1 MRSERR
7 KALLRLLRHGG
18 AATQNELVDA
28 LRSEGFDVT
37 QATVSRDLHELHAV
51 KVRDGGEVAYRFPED
66 VPRLRGRYEDVT
78 TELADFAVDITDA
91 GNLVVV
97 LTLPGH
103 ASAVARAIDLAHIPA
118 ARGTIAGDDT
128 IFVATPDADTAH
140 ELAEEWRTAVFPET
154 DRSAGRAAE
163 EERKVVSH
171 G

>member
-7 KALLRLLRHGG
+7 RALLRILRRGG
-18 AATQNELVDA
+18 AATQNELVEA

-37 QATVSRDLHELHAV
+37 QATVSRDLHELRAV
-51 KVRDGGEVAYRFPED
+51 KVRDGDEVAYRFPED
-66 VPRLRGRYEDVT
+66 VPRLRGRHEDVA
-78 TELADFAVDITDA
+78 TELAEFAVDVSEA

-103 ASAVARAIDLAHIPA
+103 ASAVARSIDLAHIPA

-140 ELAEEWRTAVFPET
+140 ELAEQWRTRVFP
-154 DRSAGRAAE
+154 AGRE
-163 EERKVVSH
+163 SH

>member
-7 KALLRLLRHGG
+7 RALLRILRRGG
-18 AATQNELVDA
+18 AATQNELVEA

-37 QATVSRDLHELHAV
+37 QATVSRDLHELRAV
-51 KVRDGGEVAYRFPED
+51 KVRDGDEVAYRFPED
-66 VPRLRGRYEDVT
+66 VPRLRGRHEDVA
-78 TELADFAVDITDA
+78 TELAEFAVDVNQA
-91 GNLVVV
+91 GSLVVV

-103 ASAVARAIDLAHIPA
+103 ASAVARSIDLARIPA

-140 ELAEEWRTAVFPET
+140 ELAEEWRSQVFP
-154 DRSAGRAAE
+154 AGRE
-163 EERKVVSH
+163 SH

>member
-7 KALLRLLRHGG
+7 RALLRILRQGG
-18 AATQNELVDA
+18 AATQNELVAA

-37 QATVSRDLHELHAV
+37 QATVSRDLHDLRAV
-51 KVRDGGEVAYRFPED
+51 KVRDGDDVAYRFPED
-66 VPRLRGRYEDVT
+66 VPLLRGRHEDVA
-78 TELADFAVDITDA
+78 TELAEFAVDVTEA

-103 ASAVARAIDLAHIPA
+103 ASAVARSIDLAHIPA

-128 IFVATPDADTAH
+128 IFVATPDAASAH
-140 ELAEEWRTAVFPET
+140 ELAEEWRSRVFPTGKE
-154 DRSAGRAAE
+154 
-163 EERKVVSH
+163 SH